1 MTLKT
6 AGLAEAA
13 GQLRPQRK
21 DAGVRQG
28 RLPGDELGKKTQK
41 QLTLVP
47 GSENCLPLDL
57 LAHTQWAKLTQ
68 GQGPVIG
75 PGHLMVAI
83 QMKLSR

>member
-47 GSENCLPLDL
+47 
-57 LAHTQWAKLTQ
+57 
-68 GQGPVIG
+68 
-75 PGHLMVAI
+75 
-83 QMKLSR
+83 